1 MDQWIWLPKQ
11 GEKAIY
17 FREETKS
24 LQYDSPPEDITQNL
38 ALEHEYTY

>member
-17 FREETKS
+17 FREETKF
-24 LQYDSPPEDITQNL
+24 LQYDSPPWNITQYL
-38 ALEHEYTY
+38 ALEREYMY